1 MATVRIYKV
10 AELLNTSSQE
20 VMALLKRDHG
30 IEVKSASSTIEEV
43 VAREFVSRMAR
54 QRGLNVPSNASF
66 ADTPAAAKGKKP
78 ASKAPEPVKPAAP
91 ALPPPR
97 LIKSAK
103 PPVADPAAMPAAAP
117 LAAAEALLVP
127 SPPPLVEAATPEPE
141 PAVASRVVE
150 EAVEPPPAPAPPTTV
165 EQEPVVAA
173 EPYA

>member
-66 ADTPAAAKGKKP
+66 ADTPAVAKGKKP
-78 ASKAPEPVKPAAP
+78 AGRAPEPAKPAAP

-97 LIKSAK
+97 LVKSAK
-103 PPVADPAAMPAAAP
+103 PPAEGVVAPPPADP
-117 LAAAEALLVP
+117 EAVHVA
-127 SPPPLVEAATPEPE
+127 PPPPAPVVFEPEPE
-141 PAVASRVVE
+141 PF
-150 EAVEPPPAPAPPTTV
+150 VEPPVVEAVPEPPPPPFAAPVTEEPAL
-165 EQEPVVAA
+165 A
-173 EPYA
+173 EAS

>member
-66 ADTPAAAKGKKP
+66 ADSPAAAKGKKP
-78 ASKAPEPVKPAAP
+78 AGKAPEPAKPAAP

-103 PPVADPAAMPAAAP
+103 PPVSESAAVPIAAP
-117 LAAAEALLVP
+117 PASAEAVLV
-127 SPPPLVEAATPEPE
+127 
-141 PAVASRVVE
+141 
-150 EAVEPPPAPAPPTTV
+150 PAPAPPV
-165 EQEPVVAA
+165 EAVAA
-173 EPYA
+173 EPEPVFASTVEEAAVEAPPPPPAPPVRGETTHP